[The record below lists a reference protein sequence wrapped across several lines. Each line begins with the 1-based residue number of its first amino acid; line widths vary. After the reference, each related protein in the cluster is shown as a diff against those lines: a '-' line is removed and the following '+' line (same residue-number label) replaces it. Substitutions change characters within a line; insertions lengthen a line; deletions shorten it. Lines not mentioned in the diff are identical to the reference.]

1 VRAAGNLTRALMVA
15 LLAGLALRLWAV
27 AAAVAVAPQR
37 PARPSVLYIVVDDLR
52 VELPMYGQRHI
63 QAPHLEGLAAR
74 GMVFDRAFCNQP
86 VCSPS
91 RNSFMSGR
99 RNDKTKVWN
108 FKNTFREVGPN
119 WTTLPSHFLHHGYFT
134 LGGRP

>member
-1 VRAAGNLTRALMVA
+1 
-15 LLAGLALRLWAV
+15 
-27 AAAVAVAPQR
+27 
-37 PARPSVLYIVVDDLR
+37 
-52 VELPMYGQRHI
+52 
-63 QAPHLEGLAAR
+63 
-74 GMVFDRAFCNQP
+74 

>member
-1 VRAAGNLTRALMVA
+1 MVA

-74 GMVFDRAFCNQP
+74 GMVFDRAFNACAAW
-86 VCSPS
+86 CA
-91 RNSFMSGR
+91 SG
-99 RNDKTKVWN
+99 VQC
-108 FKNTFREVGPN
+108 FRSEC
-119 WTTLPSHFLHHGYFT
+119 
-134 LGGRP
+134 